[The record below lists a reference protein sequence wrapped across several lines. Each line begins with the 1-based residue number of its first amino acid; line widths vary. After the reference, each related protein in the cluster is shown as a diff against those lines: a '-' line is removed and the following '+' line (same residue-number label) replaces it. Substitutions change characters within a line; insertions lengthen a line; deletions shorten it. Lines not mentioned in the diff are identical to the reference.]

1 MPHCIIEHSSTIDG
15 QQLNQKV
22 FLGAMES
29 QLFSPT
35 GEDIKVRSLAYQHYQ
50 TGELKEDFVHVSV
63 RILSGRQ
70 ESDKVRLSESI
81 LNQLL
86 TLSLSSASLTVE
98 IIDIDRASYS
108 KILV

>member
-29 QLFSPT
+29 QLFSPI

-63 RILSGRQ
+63 RILSGRN
-70 ESDKVRLSESI
+70 ESDKAMLSKSI
-81 LNQLL
+81 LEQLLSL
-86 TLSLSSASLTVE
+86 TLSNASLTVE

-108 KILV
+108 KVLV

>member
-108 KILV
+108 KVLV

>member
-1 MPHCIIEHSSTIDG
+1 MPHCIIEHSSTING
-15 QQLNQKV
+15 HQLNQKV

-50 TGELKEDFVHVSV
+50 TGEEKEDFVHVSV

-108 KILV
+108 KVLV

>member
-1 MPHCIIEHSSTIDG
+1 MPHCIIEHSQTIDA
-15 QQLNQKV
+15 QHLNQSV
-22 FLGAMES
+22 FLGAIES

-50 TGELKEDFVHVSV
+50 TGEEKEDFVHVSV

-108 KILV
+108 KVLG

>member
-50 TGELKEDFVHVSV
+50 TGEVKEDFVHVSV
-63 RILSGRQ
+63 RILSGRN
-70 ESDKVRLSESI
+70 EGIKTMLSKSI
-81 LNQLL
+81 LDQLL
-86 TLSLSSASLTVE
+86 TLPLSNASLTVE
-98 IIDIDRASYS
+98 IIDIETSSYS
-108 KILV
+108 KALV